1 MKKEIT
7 ISYNIDQEIPEVE
20 KNVLI
25 KGVEQRII
33 NQINDGLREGE
44 INDVVVPQGLTSY
57 ELYELFLKDF
67 LSKKYTHTY
76 TGNWKAKVHIY
87 K

>member
-44 INDVVVPQGLTSY
+44 INDVIVPQGLTS
-57 ELYELFLKDF
+57 KDF